1 MIISDLAPPT
11 IHDLRPTLAML
22 PRRELSWIAAKHV
35 QYLDD
40 RIHKIG
46 ILTEYLAG
54 CSYVEK
60 ERKEFV
66 EFVDR
71 TTRDASSDLNAYMT
85 EYARRFRSVRTRV
98 EQQCDNI
105 LTGATGSSFSERM
118 GFWED
123 FAYINEVDSLH
134 GMFLTSG
141 RWYVNVMLPVF
152 RELALC
158 TLPATVREQD
168 HATMAY
174 DLARRVITPRFAS
187 PSPIYDPALERRFAA
202 MLVPLLQHYDRKLLF
217 LFEVLAAAPATADES
232 LRDFVDLV
240 SDAPE
245 QFDEL
250 LSMGVYPPFAWHELH
265 SSRRA
270 RRAGVS
276 YDTATA
282 KLREAA
288 VPDYEARLD
297 RALKYLAVFKE
308 YELNYNNYNYK
319 GRFGLASKHFY
330 LQTSERMDS
339 SFRER
344 FLDAILGDRF
354 FDALAV
360 VKESEH
366 T

>member
-1 MIISDLAPPT
+1 MTISELAPPAL
-11 IHDLRPTLAML
+11 HDLRATLAVL
-22 PRRELSWIAAKHV
+22 PRSELPWIAAKHV

-54 CSYVEK
+54 CSHVET

-66 EFVDR
+66 EFVHR
-71 TTRDASSDLNAYMT
+71 TTRDANSNLNAYMT
-85 EYARRFRSVRTRV
+85 EYARRFCSVRTRV
-98 EQQCDNI
+98 EQQCDAI
-105 LTGATGSSFSERM
+105 LTGATGSTSSERM
-118 GFWED
+118 GFWQE

-158 TLPATVREQD
+158 TLPTTVREQD
-168 HATMAY
+168 GAELAY
-174 DLARRVITPRFAS
+174 DLARRVITPRFAN

-202 MLVPLLQHYDRKLLF
+202 MLVPLLQYYDRKLLF
-217 LFEVLAAAPATADES
+217 LFEMLAGAPATADAS
-232 LRDFVDLV
+232 LRGFVDLV

-245 QFDEL
+245 HFNEL
-250 LSMGVYPPFAWHELH
+250 LSMGIYPPFAWHELH

-270 RRAGVS
+270 RRPGVS

-288 VPDYEARLD
+288 LPDYEARLD
-297 RALKYLAVFKE
+297 RALEYLAVFKD

-330 LQTSERMDS
+330 LHTSRRLDS
-339 SFRER
+339 ALREH

-354 FDALAV
+354 FEALEV
-360 VKESEH
+360 VQQAEH